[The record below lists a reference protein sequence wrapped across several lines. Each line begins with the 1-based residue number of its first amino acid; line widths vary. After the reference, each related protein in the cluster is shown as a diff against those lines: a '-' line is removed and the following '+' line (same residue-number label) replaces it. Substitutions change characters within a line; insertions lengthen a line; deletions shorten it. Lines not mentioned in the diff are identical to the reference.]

1 VNRFLFYDAHAHL
14 PSPESR
20 EHQATDQ
27 ASLSSIDL
35 KYSVINGTSPNDWA
49 AVLEFAQENPRAL
62 PAIGLHPQEVQN
74 VPKNWKELFLQLL
87 GNNSICAIGEIGL
100 DRRNQNSD
108 IEQQLDVFCWQ
119 LEQARAR
126 NIPVSIHCVKATG
139 VLMNTLRT
147 HDLPSRGIHLHAYNG
162 PVELIPEL
170 VELGAYFSFA
180 AKQLEFNSEKVEDRI
195 RAVPIQRLLIETDA
209 TYRNDFTTLHNCYTA
224 IAEIREM
231 SLEKLSESVAENF
244 KSYFL
249 THYC

>member
-1 VNRFLFYDAHAHL
+1 
-14 PSPESR
+14 
-20 EHQATDQ
+20 
-27 ASLSSIDL
+27 
-35 KYSVINGTSPNDWA
+35 
-49 AVLEFAQENPRAL
+49 
-62 PAIGLHPQEVQN
+62 
-74 VPKNWKELFLQLL
+74 
-87 GNNSICAIGEIGL
+87 
-100 DRRNQNSD
+100 
-108 IEQQLDVFCWQ
+108 
-119 LEQARAR
+119 
-126 NIPVSIHCVKATG
+126 
-139 VLMNTLRT
+139 MNTLRT